1 MLCGMLYLSAGCTTL
16 DALADGQQQQT
27 EKSMNED
34 DLAREYAEAAAMDAA
49 EVVDVDA
56 EYELAN

>member
-1 MLCGMLYLSAGCTTL
+1 
-16 DALADGQQQQT
+16 
-27 EKSMNED
+27 MNENEVNE
-34 DLAREYAEAAAMDAA
+34 LAREYAEAAAADAA

>member
-1 MLCGMLYLSAGCTTL
+1 
-16 DALADGQQQQT
+16 
-27 EKSMNED
+27 MNED